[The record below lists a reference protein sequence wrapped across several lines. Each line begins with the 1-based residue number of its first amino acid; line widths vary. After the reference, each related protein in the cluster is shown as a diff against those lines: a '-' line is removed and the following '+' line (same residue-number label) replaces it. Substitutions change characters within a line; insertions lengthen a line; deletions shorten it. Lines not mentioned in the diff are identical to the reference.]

1 MVAWFTSP
9 QSVHTGVPATL
20 DEWHNRWWPWIWGSL
35 LTATCG
41 KPPTVSARRRR
52 AGDLVRGRRGRGIA
66 SNSSRFTKEAN
77 AGSLGTI
84 VASPLPCSGTWA
96 GSRCQTSRGF
106 FGSGVCPTADLN
118 NWDADSTTR
127 LAGEL
132 GIELSCSRCDQPESW
147 TSFVTRESTDG
158 GTASRGV
165 GPQRAMRSSTSLRT
179 LDSTA
184 QRSATA
190 LTSPSKVLCTS
201 GGTQRAPNSR
211 ATNTQHLMIHTT
223 ADASNLAIG
232 ATSTAACR
240 ADSRDPG

>member
-1 MVAWFTSP
+1 MR
-9 QSVHTGVPATL
+9 
-20 DEWHNRWWPWIWGSL
+20 DKGSS
-35 LTATCG
+35 
-41 KPPTVSARRRR
+41 K
-52 AGDLVRGRRGRGIA
+52 RGRGIA

-165 GPQRAMRSSTSLRT
+165 GPQRAMRSFANKTWAERLYCTDINIPHRARFLQGNDVRYLNT
-179 LDSTA
+179 KRRA
-184 QRSATA
+184 CFA
-190 LTSPSKVLCTS
+190 LQAERREHQILVRQIPS
-201 GGTQRAPNSR
+201 
-211 ATNTQHLMIHTT
+211 I
-223 ADASNLAIG
+223 
-232 ATSTAACR
+232 
-240 ADSRDPG
+240 